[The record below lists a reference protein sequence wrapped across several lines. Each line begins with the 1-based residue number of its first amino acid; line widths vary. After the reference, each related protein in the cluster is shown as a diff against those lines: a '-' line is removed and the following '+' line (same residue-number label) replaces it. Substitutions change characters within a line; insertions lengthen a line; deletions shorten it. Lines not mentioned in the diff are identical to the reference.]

1 MPTSSIDDLLMGG
14 KTPTQPQTPE
24 NHYQEGPDEVE
35 EMEEDDAPED
45 GGDFDYS
52 GDDEQEGDHTNDVD
66 ESEDDEDAPQ
76 EKHKREYDEYG
87 NEKERMPKGMKDRL
101 DRKDRQHQQEVEQ
114 RDREIEQLRAQLQS
128 RGASSEVQ
136 QAAKDFEY
144 DPDAAGDWQQQ
155 LASFVKQTVNS
166 MTREKEEQ
174 QVRQRDQEA
183 QIEFEGKFRA
193 GMGKFQDFAQ
203 VIGGLGFQISNP
215 MTLATRAMQD
225 PAAFL
230 YAAAKRNPA
239 ELERISK
246 LRDPYAQ
253 MAEMGKL
260 EERMRKNKPS
270 TKAPRPL
277 ERTAENASIPAPK
290 KKSDPSIEDLIASND
305 AKKLS
310 RMRGRQG
317 GRR

>member
-24 NHYQEGPDEVE
+24 HEYQDGPEEVE
-35 EMEEDDAPED
+35 ELEQDDDAP
-45 GGDFDYS
+45 DY
-52 GDDEQEGDHTNDVD
+52 GDDPEP
-66 ESEDDEDAPQ
+66 EDDHMDDADEPEDEEDEPEA
-76 EKHKREYDEYG
+76 KHKREYDEYG

-101 DRKDRQHQQEVEQ
+101 DRKDRAHQQEVQE
-114 RDREIEQLRAQLQS
+114 RDRQIAELRAQLASQ
-128 RGASSEVQ
+128 GASQQVQ
-136 QAAKDFEY
+136 KAAKDFEY
-144 DPDAAGDWQQQ
+144 DPDAAGNWQQQ
-155 LASFVKQTVNS
+155 LAQFVRQEVSS
-166 MTREKEEQ
+166 MTREQEESHIRAQDQ
-174 QVRQRDQEA
+174 QA
-183 QIEFEGKFRA
+183 QVEFEGKFRQ
-193 GMGKFQDFAQ
+193 GMSKFHDFAD

-215 MTLATRAMQD
+215 MTLATRGMAD

-230 YAAAKRNPA
+230 YAAAKRNPG

-253 MAEMGKL
+253 MTEIGKL
-260 EERMRKNKPS
+260 EERMRKNKPT

-277 ERTAENASIPAPK
+277 ERTRENASIPAPK
-290 KKSDPSIEDLIASND
+290 KKSEPSIEDLIAHQD

-310 RMRGRQG
+310 RMRGNPR